1 MQSVYEIFEYSQPQ
15 GVRIFLHKANN
26 VPLHWHAAYEFL
38 MILDGECSI
47 TTEDTVRYKENDLV
61 LINVGLDSLDQII
74 LALQVKDSVFG
85 GEKGFDVDSERFPEA
100 DYSEIKTIL
109 AQLIKLH
116 SEKASGYEILM
127 QSLILRFKY
136 ILVTRFRTDAA
147 GAENSTAVKTIS
159 QNFRAYSTISKTAIT
174 RN

>member
-38 MILDGECSI
+38 MILDGECTI

-61 LINVGLDSLDQII
+61 LINAYEPHSVFSREGAVI
-74 LALQVKDSVFG
+74 LALQ
-85 GEKGFDVDSERFPEA
+85 
-100 DYSEIKTIL
+100 
-109 AQLIKLH
+109 
-116 SEKASGYEILM
+116 
-127 QSLILRFKY
+127 
-136 ILVTRFRTDAA
+136 
-147 GAENSTAVKTIS
+147 
-159 QNFRAYSTISKTAIT
+159 SKTACSAAKKALTWTASASPKPIIRKSKPFW